1 MAPGGH
7 GMGFGPGSRGFM
19 SEEEKKNLPK
29 VTPEL
34 LKRVFSYLTPYW
46 KQLALTLLCIVFSS
60 VMTLMP
66 SVLTGKIIDEGLIG
80 RDFNKLVFYILLSL
94 GVTAGANLIGV
105 AESYL
110 NTWIAQ
116 HITYDMRNQM
126 YRHLQQMSQRFYT
139 SNNQGDI
146 ITRMTSD
153 IDGVKTVISGTFSS
167 ILSNSITL
175 IVALIAMYQKNWI
188 LATVG
193 IIIVPLFTIPTRKAG
208 QKRWSLTQEAQAC
221 NDEINGILGET
232 MSVSGQTLVKL
243 FCREEYEYER
253 YEKANRKMI
262 ELNVKES
269 MAGRWFRVILATITS
284 VGPMLLYLV
293 GGILMIRYNSDLTVG
308 DITVLVALLGR
319 MYGPVNQLLNIQ
331 VDWMRSMAMFS
342 RIFEYFDMPVEIEN
356 APDAIVPDH
365 AEGNVEFRHVYFHY
379 EPSRKILK
387 DVSFKL
393 DTGHSIAIVGP
404 SGSGKSTLVN
414 LIPRLYDTVSGQVLF
429 DGTDVRKLDL
439 TFLRGNIGVVTQDTY
454 LFNGTIRDNLLYV
467 KPDATEAELIDACE
481 RANIYDFVSKQPDG
495 LDTMVGNRG
504 LKLSGGEKQRLSIA
518 RVLLRDPALLIF
530 DEATSA
536 LDSISERKIQDA
548 IDPLISSRTSILI
561 AHRLSTILAADEIL
575 VVKDGEI
582 AERGKHKDLVK
593 AGGVYTELYETQFK
607 GAVEPAEE
615 EPEPEEPIGWDGGGS
630 YGGHHRARRKAA
642 EERERRALE
651 SDDDMEFHIYADA
664 YEQYKE
670 EMLRE
675 NEYR

>member
-1 MAPGGH
+1 MPPGGH
-7 GMGFGPGSRGFM
+7 GMGFGPGSRNFM
-19 SEEEKKNLPK
+19 SEEEKKNLPQ

-60 VMTLMP
+60 IMSLMP

-80 RDFNKLVFYILLSL
+80 RDFNKLIMYIVLSL
-94 GVTAGANLIGV
+94 AVTAGANLIGV

-116 HITYDMRNQM
+116 HITFDMRNQM
-126 YRHLQQMSQRFYT
+126 YSHLQSMSQRFFT

-153 IDGVKTVISGTFSS
+153 IDGVKTVISGTFTS

-175 IVALIAMYQKNWI
+175 VVALIAMYQKNWI

-243 FCREEYEYER
+243 FCKEEYEYDR
-253 YEKANRKMI
+253 YEKANRRMI
-262 ELNVKES
+262 ELNIKES
-269 MAGRWFRVILATITS
+269 MAGRWFRVILTTITS

-293 GGILMIRYNSDLTVG
+293 GGILMLRYDSDLTVG

-319 MYGPVNQLLNIQ
+319 MYGPVNSLLNIQ

-342 RIFEYFDMPVEIEN
+342 RIFEYFDMPVEIQN
-356 APDAIVPDH
+356 APDAITPDH
-365 AEGNVEFRHVYFHY
+365 AEGSVEFKHVNFYY
-379 EPSRKILK
+379 EPSRQILK
-387 DVSFKL
+387 DVTFKL
-393 DTGHSIAIVGP
+393 DTGRSIAIVGP

-414 LIPRLYDTVSGQVLF
+414 LIPRLYDAVSGEVLF
-429 DGTDVRKLDL
+429 DGINVKKLDL

-454 LFNGTIRDNLLYV
+454 LFNGTIRENLLYV
-467 KPDATEAELIDACE
+467 KPDASEAELVDACE
-481 RANIYDFVSKQPDG
+481 RANIYDFISNQPNG

-548 IDPLISSRTSILI
+548 IDPLVSSRTSILI

-575 VVKDGEI
+575 VIKDGEI

-607 GAVEPAEE
+607 GTMEPAEE
-615 EPEPEEPIGWDGGGS
+615 EPEPDEPIGWDGGGS
-630 YGGHHRARRKAA
+630 YSGPHRLRRRTA
-642 EERERRALE
+642 EERVH
-651 SDDDMEFHIYADA
+651 MEEDFRIYGDS
-664 YEQYKE
+664 YEEFRE
-670 EMLRE
+670 EMMRDSE
-675 NEYR
+675 RGY

>member
-1 MAPGGH
+1 MPPVGH
-7 GMGFGPGSRGFM
+7 GMGFGPGSRNFM
-19 SEEEKKNLPK
+19 SEEEKKKLPR

-34 LKRVFSYLTPYW
+34 LKRVFSYLRPYW
-46 KQLALTLLCIVFSS
+46 KQLVLTLLCIVFSS

-80 RDFNKLVFYILLSL
+80 RDFQKLIFYIVLSL
-94 GVTAGANLIGV
+94 AVTAGANLIGV

-116 HITYDMRNQM
+116 HITFDMRNQM
-126 YRHLQQMSQRFYT
+126 YRHLQNMSQRFFT

-153 IDGVKTVISGTFSS
+153 IDGVKTVISGTFTS

-243 FCREEYEYER
+243 FCKEDYEYNR
-253 YEKANRKMI
+253 YENANRKMI
-262 ELNVKES
+262 ELNIKES
-269 MAGRWFRVILATITS
+269 MAGRWFRVILTTITS

-293 GGILMIRYNSDLTVG
+293 GGILMLKYNSDLTVG
-308 DITVLVALLGR
+308 DVTVLVALLGR
-319 MYGPVNQLLNIQ
+319 MYGPVNSLLNIQ

-342 RIFEYFDMPVEIEN
+342 RIFEYFDMPIEIQN
-356 APDAIVPDH
+356 APDAITPDH
-365 AEGNVEFRHVYFHY
+365 ADGNVEFKHVNFYY
-379 EPSRKILK
+379 EPSRQILK
-387 DVSFKL
+387 DVTFKL
-393 DTGHSIAIVGP
+393 ESGHSIAIVGP

-414 LIPRLYDTVSGQVLF
+414 LIPRLYDAVSGEVDF
-429 DGTDVRKLDL
+429 DGIDVKKLDL
-439 TFLRGNIGVVTQDTY
+439 KFLRGNIGVVTQDTY
-454 LFNGTIRDNLLYV
+454 LFNGTIRENLLYV
-467 KPDATEAELIDACE
+467 KPSATEAELIDACE
-481 RANIYDFVSKQPDG
+481 RANIYDFISNQPEG

-518 RVLLRDPALLIF
+518 RVLLLDPALLIF

-548 IDPLISSRTSILI
+548 IDPLVSSRTSILI

-575 VVKDGEI
+575 VIKDGEI

-607 GAVEPAEE
+607 AAIDLPEE
-615 EPEPEEPIGWDGGGS
+615 EPEPEESIGMDGGGS
-630 YGGHHRARRKAA
+630 YSGPRGVRRRTAQ
-642 EERERRALE
+642 ERRQREQEREEDFRLYGDSYE
-651 SDDDMEFHIYADA
+651 EFR
-664 YEQYKE
+664 E
-670 EMLRE
+670 EMMRDSE
-675 NEYR
+675 RGY

>member
-1 MAPGGH
+1 MPPGGH
-7 GMGFGPGSRGFM
+7 GMGFGPGSRNFM
-19 SEEEKKNLPK
+19 SEEEKKNLPQ

-60 VMTLMP
+60 IMSLMP

-80 RDFNKLVFYILLSL
+80 RDFNKLIMYIVLSL
-94 GVTAGANLIGV
+94 AVTAGANLIGV

-116 HITYDMRNQM
+116 HITFDMRNQM
-126 YRHLQQMSQRFYT
+126 YSHLQSMSQRFFT

-153 IDGVKTVISGTFSS
+153 IDGVKTVISGTFTS

-175 IVALIAMYQKNWI
+175 VVALIAMYQKNWI

-243 FCREEYEYER
+243 FCKEEYEYDR
-253 YEKANRKMI
+253 YEKANRRMI
-262 ELNVKES
+262 ELNIKES
-269 MAGRWFRVILATITS
+269 MAGRWFRVILTTITS

-293 GGILMIRYNSDLTVG
+293 GGILMLRYDSDLTVG

-319 MYGPVNQLLNIQ
+319 MYGPVNSLLNIQ

-342 RIFEYFDMPVEIEN
+342 RIFEYFDMPVEIQN
-356 APDAIVPDH
+356 APDAITPDH
-365 AEGNVEFRHVYFHY
+365 AEGSVEFKHVNFYY
-379 EPSRKILK
+379 EPSRQILK
-387 DVSFKL
+387 DVTFKL
-393 DTGHSIAIVGP
+393 DTGRSIAIVGP

-414 LIPRLYDTVSGQVLF
+414 LIPRLYDAVSGEVLF
-429 DGTDVRKLDL
+429 DGINVKKLDL

-454 LFNGTIRDNLLYV
+454 LFNGTIRENLLYV
-467 KPDATEAELIDACE
+467 KPDASEAELVDACE
-481 RANIYDFVSKQPDG
+481 RANIYDFISNQPNG

-548 IDPLISSRTSILI
+548 IDPLVSSRTSILI

-575 VVKDGEI
+575 VIKDGEI

-607 GAVEPAEE
+607 GAMEPAEE
-615 EPEPEEPIGWDGGGS
+615 EPEPDEPIGWDSGGS
-630 YGGHHRARRKAA
+630 YSGPHRVRRRAA
-642 EERERRALE
+642 EERVH
-651 SDDDMEFHIYADA
+651 MEEDFRIYGDS
-664 YEQYKE
+664 YEEFRE
-670 EMLRE
+670 EMMRDSE
-675 NEYR
+675 RGY

>member
-1 MAPGGH
+1 MPPGGH
-7 GMGFGPGSRGFM
+7 GMGFGPGSRNFM
-19 SEEEKKNLPK
+19 SEEEKKNLPQ

-60 VMTLMP
+60 IMSLMP

-80 RDFNKLVFYILLSL
+80 RDFNKLIMYIVLSL
-94 GVTAGANLIGV
+94 AVTAGANLIGV

-116 HITYDMRNQM
+116 HITFDMRNQM
-126 YRHLQQMSQRFYT
+126 YSHLQSMSQRFFT

-153 IDGVKTVISGTFSS
+153 IDGVKTVISGTFTS

-175 IVALIAMYQKNWI
+175 VVALIAMYQKNWI

-243 FCREEYEYER
+243 FCKEEYEYDR
-253 YEKANRKMI
+253 YEKANRRMI
-262 ELNVKES
+262 ELNIKES
-269 MAGRWFRVILATITS
+269 MAGRWFRVILTTITS

-293 GGILMIRYNSDLTVG
+293 GGILMLRYDSDLTVG

-319 MYGPVNQLLNIQ
+319 MYGPVNSLLNIQ

-342 RIFEYFDMPVEIEN
+342 RIFEYFDMPVEIQN
-356 APDAIVPDH
+356 APDAITPDH
-365 AEGNVEFRHVYFHY
+365 AEGSVEFKHVNFYY
-379 EPSRKILK
+379 EPSRQILK
-387 DVSFKL
+387 DVTFKL
-393 DTGHSIAIVGP
+393 DTGRSIAIVGP

-414 LIPRLYDTVSGQVLF
+414 LIPRLYDAVSGEVLF
-429 DGTDVRKLDL
+429 DGINVKKLDL

-454 LFNGTIRDNLLYV
+454 LFNGTIRENLLYV
-467 KPDATEAELIDACE
+467 KPDASEAELVDACE
-481 RANIYDFVSKQPDG
+481 RANIYDFISNQPNG

-548 IDPLISSRTSILI
+548 IDPLVSSRTSILI

-575 VVKDGEI
+575 VIKDGEI

-607 GAVEPAEE
+607 GAMEPAEE
-615 EPEPEEPIGWDGGGS
+615 EPEPDEPIGWDGGGS
-630 YGGHHRARRKAA
+630 YSGPHRVRRRTA
-642 EERERRALE
+642 EERKSIEEDFRIYGDSYE
-651 SDDDMEFHIYADA
+651 EFR
-664 YEQYKE
+664 E
-670 EMLRE
+670 EMMRDSE
-675 NEYR
+675 RGF

>member
-1 MAPGGH
+1 MPPGGH
-7 GMGFGPGSRGFM
+7 GMGFGPGSRNFM
-19 SEEEKKNLPK
+19 SEEEKKNLPQ

-60 VMTLMP
+60 IMSLMP

-80 RDFNKLVFYILLSL
+80 RDFNKLIMYIVLSL
-94 GVTAGANLIGV
+94 AVTAGANLIGV

-116 HITYDMRNQM
+116 HITFDMRNQM
-126 YRHLQQMSQRFYT
+126 YSHLQSMSQRFFT

-153 IDGVKTVISGTFSS
+153 IDGVKTVISGTFTS

-175 IVALIAMYQKNWI
+175 VVALIAMYQKNWI

-243 FCREEYEYER
+243 FCKEEYEYDR
-253 YEKANRKMI
+253 YEKANRRMI
-262 ELNVKES
+262 ELNIKES
-269 MAGRWFRVILATITS
+269 MAGRWFRVILTTITS

-293 GGILMIRYNSDLTVG
+293 GGILMLRYDSDLTVG

-319 MYGPVNQLLNIQ
+319 MYGPVNSLLNIQ

-342 RIFEYFDMPVEIEN
+342 RIFEYFDMPVEIQN
-356 APDAIVPDH
+356 APDAITPAH
-365 AEGNVEFRHVYFHY
+365 AEGNVEFKHVNFYY
-379 EPSRKILK
+379 EPSRQILK
-387 DVSFKL
+387 DVTFKL

-414 LIPRLYDTVSGQVLF
+414 LIPRLYDAVSGEVFF
-429 DGTDVRKLDL
+429 DGIDVKKLDL

-454 LFNGTIRDNLLYV
+454 LFNGTIRENLLYV
-467 KPDATEAELIDACE
+467 KPDASEAELIDACE
-481 RANIYDFVSKQPDG
+481 RANIYDFIAKQPDG

-548 IDPLISSRTSILI
+548 IDPLVSSRTSILI

-575 VVKDGEI
+575 VIKDGEI

-607 GAVEPAEE
+607 GAMEPVEE
-615 EPEPEEPIGWDGGGS
+615 EPELDEPIGWDGGGS
-630 YGGHHRARRKAA
+630 YSGPHRVR
-642 EERERRALE
+642 RRAAQERLL
-651 SDDDMEFHIYADA
+651 MEEDFRIYGDP
-664 YEQYKE
+664 YEEFRE
-670 EMLRE
+670 EMMRDSE
-675 NEYR
+675 RGQ

>member
-1 MAPGGH
+1 
-7 GMGFGPGSRGFM
+7 MGFGPGSRNFM
-19 SEEEKKNLPK
+19 SEEEKQNLPQ
-29 VTPEL
+29 VTPAL
-34 LKRVFSYLTPYW
+34 LKRVFSYLAPYW
-46 KQLALTLLCIVFSS
+46 KQFALTLLCIVFSS
-60 VMTLMP
+60 IMSLMP
-66 SVLTGKIIDEGLIG
+66 SILTGKIIDEGLIG
-80 RDFNKLVFYILLSL
+80 RNFEKLIFYIVLSL
-94 GVTAGANLIGV
+94 AVTAGANLIGV

-116 HITYDMRNQM
+116 HITFDMRNQM
-126 YRHLQQMSQRFYT
+126 YSHLQNMSQRFFT

-153 IDGVKTVISGTFSS
+153 IDGVKTVISGTFTS

-175 IVALIAMYQKNWI
+175 IVALVAMYRKNWI

-208 QKRWSLTQEAQAC
+208 QKRWSLTREAQAC

-243 FCREEYEYER
+243 FCKEEYEYNR
-253 YEKANRKMI
+253 YENANRKMI
-262 ELNVKES
+262 ELNIRES
-269 MAGRWFRVILATITS
+269 MAGRWFRVVLSTITS

-293 GGILMIRYNSDLTVG
+293 GGILMLRYNSDLTVG

-319 MYGPVNQLLNIQ
+319 MYGPVNSLLNIQ

-342 RIFEYFDMPVEIEN
+342 RIFDYFDMPVEIKN
-356 APDAIVPDH
+356 APDAITPDH
-365 AEGNVEFRHVYFHY
+365 AEGNVEFKHVNFHY
-379 EPSRKILK
+379 EPSRQILK

-393 DTGHSIAIVGP
+393 ETGHSIAIVGP

-414 LIPRLYDTVSGQVLF
+414 LIPRLYDAVSGEVDF
-429 DGTDVRKLDL
+429 DGIDVKKLDL
-439 TFLRGNIGVVTQDTY
+439 KFLRGNIGVVTQDTY

-467 KPDATEAELIDACE
+467 KPEASEEELIDACE
-481 RANIYDFVSKQPDG
+481 RANIYDFISRQPDG

-504 LKLSGGEKQRLSIA
+504 LKLSGGEKQRISIA

-548 IDPLISSRTSILI
+548 IDPLVSSRTSILI

-575 VVKDGEI
+575 VIKDGMI

-607 GAVEPAEE
+607 GAMELQEE
-615 EPEPEEPIGWDGGGS
+615 EQEPEGPIGMDGGGS
-630 YGGHHRARRKAA
+630 HSGPRPVRRRTA
-642 EERERRALE
+642 EERRRR
-651 SDDDMEFHIYADA
+651 
-664 YEQYKE
+664 QE
-670 EMLRE
+670 EMEEDIRLYGDPYEEFRE
-675 NEYR
+675 EMIRKNEQGYGSDH

>member
-1 MAPGGH
+1 MPPGGH
-7 GMGFGPGSRGFM
+7 GMGFGPGSRSFM
-19 SEEEKKNLPK
+19 SEEEKKNLPQ

-60 VMTLMP
+60 IMSLMP

-80 RDFNKLVFYILLSL
+80 RDFNKLIMYIVLSL
-94 GVTAGANLIGV
+94 AVTAGANLIGV

-116 HITYDMRNQM
+116 HITFDMRNQM
-126 YRHLQQMSQRFYT
+126 YGHLQSMSQRFFT

-153 IDGVKTVISGTFSS
+153 IDGVKTVISGTFTS

-175 IVALIAMYQKNWI
+175 VVALIAMYQKNWI

-243 FCREEYEYER
+243 FCKEEYEYDR
-253 YEKANRKMI
+253 YEKANRRMI
-262 ELNVKES
+262 ELNIKES
-269 MAGRWFRVILATITS
+269 MAGRWFRVILTTITS

-293 GGILMIRYNSDLTVG
+293 GGILMLRYDSNLTVG

-319 MYGPVNQLLNIQ
+319 MYGPVNSLLNIQ

-342 RIFEYFDMPVEIEN
+342 RIFEYFDMPVEIKN
-356 APDAIVPDH
+356 APDAITPDH
-365 AEGNVEFRHVYFHY
+365 AEGNVEFKHVNFYY
-379 EPSRKILK
+379 EPSRQILK
-387 DVSFKL
+387 DVTFKL
-393 DTGHSIAIVGP
+393 ETGHSIAIVGP

-414 LIPRLYDTVSGQVLF
+414 LIPRLYDAVSGEVFF
-429 DGTDVRKLDL
+429 DGIDVKKLDL

-454 LFNGTIRDNLLYV
+454 LFNGTIRENLLYV
-467 KPDATEAELIDACE
+467 KPDASEAELIDACE
-481 RANIYDFVSKQPDG
+481 RANIYDFIAKQPDG

-548 IDPLISSRTSILI
+548 IDPLVSSRTSILI

-575 VVKDGEI
+575 VIKDGEI

-607 GAVEPAEE
+607 GAMEPVEE
-615 EPEPEEPIGWDGGGS
+615 EPELDEPIGWDGGGS
-630 YGGHHRARRKAA
+630 YSGPHRVR
-642 EERERRALE
+642 RRAAQERLL
-651 SDDDMEFHIYADA
+651 MEEDFRIYGDP
-664 YEQYKE
+664 YEEFRE
-670 EMLRE
+670 EMMRDSE
-675 NEYR
+675 RGQ

>member
-1 MAPGGH
+1 MPPGGH
-7 GMGFGPGSRGFM
+7 GMGFGPGSRNFM
-19 SEEEKKNLPK
+19 SEEEKKNLPQ

-60 VMTLMP
+60 IMSLMP

-80 RDFNKLVFYILLSL
+80 RDFNKLIMYIVLSL
-94 GVTAGANLIGV
+94 AVTAGANLIGV

-116 HITYDMRNQM
+116 HITFDMRNQM
-126 YRHLQQMSQRFYT
+126 YSHLQSMSQRFFT

-153 IDGVKTVISGTFSS
+153 IDGVKTVISGTFTS

-175 IVALIAMYQKNWI
+175 VVALIAMYQKNWI

-243 FCREEYEYER
+243 FCKEEYEYDR
-253 YEKANRKMI
+253 YEKANRRMI
-262 ELNVKES
+262 ELNIKES
-269 MAGRWFRVILATITS
+269 MAGRWFRVILTTITS

-293 GGILMIRYNSDLTVG
+293 GGILMLRYDSDLTVG

-319 MYGPVNQLLNIQ
+319 MYGPVNSLLNIQ

-342 RIFEYFDMPVEIEN
+342 RIFEYFDMPVEIQN
-356 APDAIVPDH
+356 APDAITPDY
-365 AEGNVEFRHVYFHY
+365 AEGSVEFKHVNFYY
-379 EPSRKILK
+379 EPSRQILK
-387 DVSFKL
+387 DVTFKL
-393 DTGHSIAIVGP
+393 DTGRSIAIVGP

-414 LIPRLYDTVSGQVLF
+414 LIPRLYDAVSGEVLF
-429 DGTDVRKLDL
+429 DGINVKKLDL

-454 LFNGTIRDNLLYV
+454 LFNGTIRENLLYV
-467 KPDATEAELIDACE
+467 KPDASEAELVDACE
-481 RANIYDFVSKQPDG
+481 RANIYDFISNQPNG

-548 IDPLISSRTSILI
+548 IDPLVSSRTSILI

-575 VVKDGEI
+575 VIKDGEI

-607 GAVEPAEE
+607 GAMEPAEE
-615 EPEPEEPIGWDGGGS
+615 EPEPDEPIGWDGGGS
-630 YGGHHRARRKAA
+630 YSGPHRVRRRTA
-642 EERERRALE
+642 EERKSIEEDFRIYGDSYE
-651 SDDDMEFHIYADA
+651 EFR
-664 YEQYKE
+664 E
-670 EMLRE
+670 EMMRDSE
-675 NEYR
+675 RGY

>member
-1 MAPGGH
+1 MPPGGH
-7 GMGFGPGSRGFM
+7 GMGFGPGSRNFM
-19 SEEEKKNLPK
+19 SEEEKKNLPQ

-60 VMTLMP
+60 IMSLMP

-80 RDFNKLVFYILLSL
+80 RDFNKLIMYIVLSL
-94 GVTAGANLIGV
+94 AVTAGANLIGV

-116 HITYDMRNQM
+116 HITFDMRNQM
-126 YRHLQQMSQRFYT
+126 YSHLQSMSQRFFT

-153 IDGVKTVISGTFSS
+153 IDGVKTVISGTFTS

-175 IVALIAMYQKNWI
+175 VVALIAMYQKNWI

-243 FCREEYEYER
+243 FCKEEYEYDR
-253 YEKANRKMI
+253 YEKANRRMI
-262 ELNVKES
+262 ELNIKES
-269 MAGRWFRVILATITS
+269 MAGRWFRVILTTITS

-293 GGILMIRYNSDLTVG
+293 GGILMLRYDSDLTVG

-319 MYGPVNQLLNIQ
+319 MYGPVNSLLNIQ

-342 RIFEYFDMPVEIEN
+342 RIFEYFDMPVEIQN
-356 APDAIVPDH
+356 APDAITPDH
-365 AEGNVEFRHVYFHY
+365 AEGSVEFKHVNFYY
-379 EPSRKILK
+379 EPSRQILK
-387 DVSFKL
+387 DVTFKL
-393 DTGHSIAIVGP
+393 DTGRSIAIVGP

-414 LIPRLYDTVSGQVLF
+414 LIPRLYDAVSGEVLF
-429 DGTDVRKLDL
+429 DGINVKKLDL

-454 LFNGTIRDNLLYV
+454 LFNGTIRENLLYV
-467 KPDATEAELIDACE
+467 KPEATEAELIDACE
-481 RANIYDFVSKQPDG
+481 RANIYDFISNQPNG

-548 IDPLISSRTSILI
+548 IDPLVSSRTSILI

-575 VVKDGEI
+575 VIKDGEI

-607 GAVEPAEE
+607 GAMEPAEE
-615 EPEPEEPIGWDGGGS
+615 EPEPDEPIGWDGGGS
-630 YGGHHRARRKAA
+630 YSGPHRVRRRAA
-642 EERERRALE
+642 EERVH
-651 SDDDMEFHIYADA
+651 MEEDFRIYGDS
-664 YEQYKE
+664 YEEFRE
-670 EMLRE
+670 EMMRDSE
-675 NEYR
+675 RGY

>member
-1 MAPGGH
+1 MPPGGH
-7 GMGFGPGSRGFM
+7 GMGFGPGSRNFM
-19 SEEEKKNLPK
+19 SEEEKKNLPQ

-34 LKRVFSYLTPYW
+34 LN
-46 KQLALTLLCIVFSS
+46 VFSS
-60 VMTLMP
+60 IMSLMP

-80 RDFNKLVFYILLSL
+80 RDFNKLIMYIVLSL
-94 GVTAGANLIGV
+94 AVTAGANLIGV

-116 HITYDMRNQM
+116 HITFDMRNQM
-126 YRHLQQMSQRFYT
+126 YSHLQSMSQRFFT

-153 IDGVKTVISGTFSS
+153 IDGVKTVISGTFTS

-175 IVALIAMYQKNWI
+175 VVALIAMYQKNWI

-243 FCREEYEYER
+243 FCKEEYEYDR
-253 YEKANRKMI
+253 YEKANRRMI
-262 ELNVKES
+262 ELNIKES
-269 MAGRWFRVILATITS
+269 MAGRWFRVILTTITS

-293 GGILMIRYNSDLTVG
+293 GGILMLRYDSDLTVG

-319 MYGPVNQLLNIQ
+319 MYGPVNSLLNIQ

-342 RIFEYFDMPVEIEN
+342 RIFEYFDMPVEIQN
-356 APDAIVPDH
+356 APDAITPDH
-365 AEGNVEFRHVYFHY
+365 AEGSVEFKHVNFYY
-379 EPSRKILK
+379 EPSRQILK
-387 DVSFKL
+387 DVTFKL
-393 DTGHSIAIVGP
+393 DTGRSIAIVGP

-414 LIPRLYDTVSGQVLF
+414 LIPRLYDAVSGEVLF
-429 DGTDVRKLDL
+429 DGINVKKLDL

-454 LFNGTIRDNLLYV
+454 LFNGTIRENLLYV
-467 KPDATEAELIDACE
+467 KPDASEAELVDACE
-481 RANIYDFVSKQPDG
+481 RANIYDFISNQPNG

-548 IDPLISSRTSILI
+548 IDPLVSSRTSILI

-575 VVKDGEI
+575 VIKDGEI

-607 GAVEPAEE
+607 GAMEPAEE
-615 EPEPEEPIGWDGGGS
+615 EPEPDEPIGWDGGGS
-630 YGGHHRARRKAA
+630 YSGPHRVRRRAA
-642 EERERRALE
+642 EERVH
-651 SDDDMEFHIYADA
+651 MEEDFRIYGDS
-664 YEQYKE
+664 YEEFRE
-670 EMLRE
+670 EMMRDSE
-675 NEYR
+675 RGY